1 MPKEEC
7 GSKAWGRVGG
17 RGVPCWVT
25 TGVSAL
31 DWVCITLT
39 KDKDPALKKLTVE
52 EQKLSGDKQSG
63 PQRRKFPEGLDVDI
77 EEVTLR
83 LSGGSLAWSEESEIF
98 LSFR

>member
-1 MPKEEC
+1 MRE
-7 GSKAWGRVGG
+7 ARALGG
-17 RGVPCWVT
+17 AAGAARQAR
-25 TGVSAL
+25 AL
-31 DWVCITLT
+31 PSGWVCITLT